1 MAKQAKKPY
10 AITVILSGRTNN
22 FDKSNPD
29 GTFTFKPI
37 GNKRTTETSAAFDKP
52 AADIA
57 ASIRSHSSHFK
68 FTTKCLY
75 LPCVF
80 LFVVARLKKS

>member
-37 GNKRTTETSAAFDKP
+37 GNKRTTETSAV
-52 AADIA
+52 AAVKRTCALCGCKVEKIVK
-57 ASIRSHSSHFK
+57 IEK
-68 FTTKCLY
+68 LE
-75 LPCVF
+75 V
-80 LFVVARLKKS
+80 